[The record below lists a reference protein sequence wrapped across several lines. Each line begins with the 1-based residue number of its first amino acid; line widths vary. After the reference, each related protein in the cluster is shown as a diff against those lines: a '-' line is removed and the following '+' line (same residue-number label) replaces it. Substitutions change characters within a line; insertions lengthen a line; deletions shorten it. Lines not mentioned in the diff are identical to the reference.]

1 MFSAR
6 EKPTMIPH
14 GQDMAQI
21 LSKFWL
27 HYLRLMALPVMKESS
42 YLDTSGY
49 FRSFSLSSL
58 VSPMSDKSVIVKI
71 FVKIEQ

>member
-1 MFSAR
+1 
-6 EKPTMIPH
+6 MIPH

-58 VSPMSDKSVIVKI
+58 VSPMSVKSVIVKM